1 MNRITTIS
9 AIAMFAVILGL
20 GVVGPA
26 MAAKEVNPNSSAD
39 TGVCHYFEEEIDEET
54 EEVIAEAQWNVK
66 YVNSNGA
73 MNGHL
78 NHGDP
83 LIGEVTDPDAV
94 PPTITEQDCR
104 DQTLPVPEPE
114 V

>member
-1 MNRITTIS
+1 MNRILTIP
-9 AIAMFAVILGL
+9 AIAMFAVVLGL

-39 TGVCHYFEEEIDEET
+39 TGVCHYFEEEIDEDT
-54 EEVIAEAQWNVK
+54 GVVTEAQWNVK

-78 NHGDP
+78 KHGDP
-83 LIGEVTDPDAV
+83 LIGTTDLGAD
-94 PPTITEQDCR
+94 PPIISVEDCR
-104 DQTLPVPEPE
+104 QQLLPPPVPEL
-114 V
+114 

>member
-1 MNRITTIS
+1 MNRILTIS
-9 AIAMFAVILGL
+9 AIAMFAVVLGL

-54 EEVIAEAQWNVK
+54 GDVTEAQWNVK

-78 NHGDP
+78 KHGDP
-83 LIGEVTDPDAV
+83 LIGDTDLEAN
-94 PPTITEQDCR
+94 PPTISVVDCR
-104 DQTLPVPEPE
+104 LPLLPIPDPV